1 MQFCMASKSPQAKHT
16 CNCSLD
22 SGDLFFPQV
31 DVYLPPNNGLLNL
44 LLFVERQVN
53 HVPKKVGRWK
63 LRTICN
69 FLQSEPFPHA
79 FKSFRS
85 FPTETLKATMHPNQ
99 ETPRIK
105 MLSLSEGILKN
116 MRRDLQIGKCWNL
129 KG

>member
-1 MQFCMASKSPQAKHT
+1 
-16 CNCSLD
+16 
-22 SGDLFFPQV
+22 
-31 DVYLPPNNGLLNL
+31 
-44 LLFVERQVN
+44 LFVELQVN
-53 HVPKKVGRWK
+53 HVPKNVGRWK

-69 FLQSEPFPHA
+69 FPEPFLHA

-85 FPTETLKATMHPNQ
+85 FPPETLKATMHPNQ